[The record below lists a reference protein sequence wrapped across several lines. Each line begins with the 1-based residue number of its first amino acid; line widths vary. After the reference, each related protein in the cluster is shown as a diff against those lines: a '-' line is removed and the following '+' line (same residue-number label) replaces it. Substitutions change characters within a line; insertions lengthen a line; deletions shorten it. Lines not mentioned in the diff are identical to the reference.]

1 MINLLNMS
9 WPSLLLLLSLLAATF
24 PTHAI
29 HATELLN
36 ATQLCSLDSKLFNE
50 DPLVENTSANV
61 DNDDVNNRKYA
72 ATALCTAEHPFL
84 VEHGKTLSI
93 KPINQTHMEILLG
106 GNGTLMLPNSTE
118 TIETKDTGS
127 GIIRLT
133 PTGNIAQGHI
143 VIQTEDGNENATAFF
158 TEIGQNQRGIG
169 IAYFTTNSTGKL
181 AFLNNLVSVLESES
195 QPNGNTVIT
204 AWAWS
209 RQEK

>member
-1 MINLLNMS
+1 MINLLNMIRL
-9 WPSLLLLLSLLAATF
+9 SLLLLLSSLAATF
-24 PTHAI
+24 PTPAT
-29 HATELLN
+29 HATGLLS
-36 ATQLCSLDSKLFNE
+36 ATQPYSLDSKLFFNE
-50 DPLVENTSANV
+50 NPLAENITANI
-61 DNDDVNNRKYA
+61 DIDDVNNGEYDA
-72 ATALCTAEHPFL
+72 VALSTAEQPFL

-93 KPINQTHMEILLG
+93 KPINQTQMEIQLG

-118 TIETKDTGS
+118 TIETLDTGS

-143 VIQTEDGNENATAFF
+143 VIRTEDGSENATAFF

-204 AWAWS
+204 AWAWNG
-209 RQEK
+209 Q